1 LPAAT
6 LLGLRRAFE
15 FLCIPPSRKRT
26 RDTDIEVLA
35 SLSPQAKRNAV
46 TIFTFEGIE
55 FTVYISISTL
65 RYDDFRLSTFELSKT
80 PPFTIA
86 STQQQQ
92 KKKLHNHVS

>member
-1 LPAAT
+1 
-6 LLGLRRAFE
+6 
-15 FLCIPPSRKRT
+15 
-26 RDTDIEVLA
+26 
-35 SLSPQAKRNAV
+35 V

-92 KKKLHNHVS
+92 KKKLHNHVSRGNSSRVAAQSGDPRAS